1 MPQADSPITNESIA
15 AIVQAHRDRL
25 IEVHGEKILGLD
37 ATHVGASLDQA
48 MAGSDFIARS
58 LLGATTLDSVLPDI
72 GVPRPQG
79 EITQAVKNAAAITDD
94 LAAAL
99 RRIRNEELTR
109 IGWRDLAGMA
119 PLSEVIACLS
129 ELADASIEAA
139 LEKAHEEM
147 VARFGEPLGELSGT
161 PVRLTVLGLGKL
173 GGQELN
179 MSSDVDLIFA
189 FRESGSTD
197 GTKSI
202 SNHEFFIKVG
212 QRLIDL
218 LQRQTAEGIVFRV
231 DMRLRPNGDSG
242 PLALSFDAID
252 HYYLTHGRDW
262 ERYALIKARPVAGDL
277 DAGQIL
283 LAGIR
288 PFIYRKYLDFGAIEA
303 IRNMKSLIE
312 QELARKSL
320 AHNVKLG
327 RGGIRE
333 IEFIVQSHQL
343 IFGGR
348 NPHLQT
354 PSLYAALQELARAE
368 ILPAEICETLRQHY
382 EFLRTVEHRLQIL
395 DDRQTHTLPGD
406 AIGLNRI
413 AHASGFEHPDALLT
427 TLSEVTRSVHQQ
439 FGAVFRYEENPQE
452 NIPGAFEA
460 LWRSAIAEDGDPQRF
475 KDAGFREP
483 EKIIGL
489 LAGIPRSRF
498 YQAFSREGRERLDRL
513 MPAVLSRCA
522 ESEDPDA
529 ALTRVTFVIQS
540 IGRRSAYLAMLLEKE
555 WALSQLVKLACAS
568 AEVSQWIA
576 QHPVSLDELLDP
588 ITTVDVPNAQII
600 SEDLG
605 KKLDDVSDDL
615 EVAMDRLREF
625 RQAYT
630 LRVAAADLAGLIN
643 TPEVATAL
651 SALAEAVLTQ
661 SLHLAQRTLN
671 NIEQPTSAALGI
683 IAYGKLGSGELG
695 YHSDLDIV
703 FVFQE
708 PEGESGATASARRH
722 YFGRLVQRLTHILTT
737 RTPAG
742 EAYMI
747 DTRLRPSGNA
757 GTVVTPLNAYA
768 EYLENDAWTWEHQ
781 ALVRARL
788 IVGDGPMRATFATIR
803 NGLLCQARDLQT
815 LKRDVLSMRH
825 RMWEHRN
832 RERKAEDGFHLK
844 QDPGGLIDIEFLCQ
858 YWVLAYAGQHRSLT
872 ECLSNRDIIDQLA
885 SLGILTA
892 QTAARLSEVLQ
903 TYLTHENAL
912 KLRRGES
919 RVEANR
925 FEADREFVRSVWTDT
940 FGAPDDRLDAAGS

>member
-1 MPQADSPITNESIA
+1 MPRTDSPVTNDSVA

-25 IEVHGEKILGLD
+25 IAAHGEKILGLD
-37 ATHVGASLDQA
+37 STLVGASLDQA
-48 MAGSDFIARS
+48 LAGSDFIARS
-58 LLGATTLDSVLPDI
+58 LLSATTLDSVLPDI
-72 GVPRPQG
+72 GAPRPQG
-79 EITQAVKNAAAITDD
+79 EITQAIKSAAAIADD
-94 LAAAL
+94 LAIAL
-99 RRIRNEELTR
+99 RGIRNEELTR
-109 IGWRDLAGMA
+109 IGWRDLAGSA
-119 PLSEVIACLS
+119 PLSEVIARLS

-147 VARFGEPLGELSGT
+147 VERFGEPIGETSGT

-173 GGQELN
+173 GGRELN

-277 DAGQIL
+277 DAGQTL

-312 QELARKSL
+312 QELARKPL
-320 AHNVKLG
+320 THNVKLG

-354 PSLYAALQELARAE
+354 PSLYAALEELARAE
-368 ILPAEICETLRQHY
+368 ILPADICETLRQHY

-395 DDRQTHTLPGD
+395 DDRQTHTLPSD

-439 FGAVFRYEENPQE
+439 FGAVFRYEENPQQ
-452 NIPGAFEA
+452 NTPGAFEA

-522 ESEDPDA
+522 ESEDPDT

-540 IGRRSAYLAMLLEKE
+540 IGRRSAYLAMLVEKE
-555 WALSQLVKLACAS
+555 LALSQLVKLACAS

-576 QHPVSLDELLDP
+576 RHPVILDELLDP
-588 ITTVDVPNAQII
+588 IATIDVPDAQTI
-600 SEDLG
+600 SEELG
-605 KKLDDVSDDL
+605 KKLDDVSEDL

-630 LRVAAADLAGLIN
+630 LRVAAADLAGLLK
-643 TPEVATAL
+643 TGEVASAL

-661 SLHLAQRTLN
+661 SVRLAQRTLN
-671 NIEQPTSAALGI
+671 NIEQPTRTALGI
-683 IAYGKLGSGELG
+683 IAYGKLGSSELG

-708 PEGESGATASARRH
+708 PEGGAAASARRH

-788 IVGDGPMRATFATIR
+788 IVGDGSMRATFATIR
-803 NGLLCQARDLQT
+803 NNLLCQARDLQT
-815 LKRDVLSMRH
+815 LKRDVLSMRQ

-858 YWVLAYAGQHRSLT
+858 YWVLAHAGRHRSLT
-872 ECLSNRDIIDQLA
+872 ECLSNRDIINQLA

-925 FEADREFVRSVWTDT
+925 FEADREFVGAVWADT
-940 FGAPDDRLDAAGS
+940 FGRSDDRSDTSSS